1 MIVVASMD
9 KVQIIIQARM
19 TSTRLPAKVMLPLCG
34 KTVLQVMLER
44 LDKWRDNIIIATTND
59 GSEAPIVALCQSL
72 KIAYYQGS
80 TEDVLGRYYHA
91 ARQFGANKD
100 TAIVRLTSDCPL
112 IDCDLVS
119 EAIDTYLN
127 NDFDAVSLGP
137 HSGFPRGL
145 DTAVFSYKLL
155 QTTHEKATSAADR
168 EHVTLGMSKFN
179 SYASYVISAKE
190 DLSFYRLTLDEPDDY
205 TAIKAIFEKV
215 QNQIEFSFAEL
226 LLILKKFPHLADI
239 NKHVEQK
246 KN

>member
-1 MIVVASMD
+1 MD

-91 ARQFGANKD
+91 ATQFGANNN

-112 IDCDLVS
+112 IDCELVTD
-119 EAIDTYLN
+119 AINTYLD
-127 NDFDAVSLGP
+127 NDFDTVSLGP
-137 HSGFPRGL
+137 HSGYPRGL
-145 DTAVFSYKLL
+145 DTAVFSYQLL
-155 QTTHEKATSAADR
+155 RKTHEKAVKPSDR
-168 EHVTLGMSKFN
+168 EHVTLGMSKFS
-179 SYASYVISAKE
+179 SYSSFVISAL
-190 DLSFYRLTLDEPDDY
+190 DDFSHYRLTLDEQDDY
-205 TAIKAIFEKV
+205 TAICAIYEKMN
-215 QNQIEFSFAEL
+215 NQIMFSFSEL
-226 LLILKKFPHLADI
+226 LKVLKKYPQLADI

-246 KN
+246 SV